1 MTVILSATEH
11 DYYAFPLPI
20 VVWSW
25 AKIGVKS
32 VVFVPSGDNPKLD
45 LAIRYCGNNANF
57 YKFDAEEK
65 RIPTFSQVSRL
76 FGAAIPGVDFE
87 ETIIVGDSDLCVFG
101 DFFNNLNDGG
111 IHIVGSDLTPKDQ
124 YPMCFICMKAK
135 DWIEVMGI
143 NKTYQEHIS
152 ELINPIEGLNIR
164 GEQWC
169 YDQWYAKKRIDA
181 SSKSNI
187 VFHNRAR
194 PGTQFADNRYD
205 RDDAFLLDRL
215 SLDTIDY
222 HMPRPGYE
230 SNNFYQILTV
240 LNYHYPNDDFSW
252 LVEYN
257 EKYKQLL

>member
-194 PGTQFADNRYD
+194 PGTQFADNRVD
-205 RDDAFLLDRL
+205 RDDANWRSYLNDNL
-215 SLDTIDY
+215 IDA
-222 HMPRPGYE
+222 HLWRPGYTDE
-230 SNNFYQILTV
+230 NFANIMELMTTM
-240 LNYHYPNDDFSW
+240 YPNDDFSW